1 MSSTPK
7 IGKQPQSLFAI
18 DWYGLTCGEAAP
30 RFTLYAGAKLVAIAL
45 AMIVALN
52 LYAPASP
59 TFMERLLASA
69 ITLACFLPTLL
80 WMNRTDRA
88 IPFLPFVMVFFAFSY
103 AVPVFLLRRFATEVF
118 KNPETP
124 HDVTLALAY
133 SLLGLICLYAGYYG
147 IVGRAVSDVL
157 PRINLRWR
165 DPRAVKFVALTLTV
179 VGLVISASHAE
190 DQVPEQLALLLSY
203 IGDFSII
210 GICALV
216 ALQLTGNL
224 DRLSSILVWG
234 VFVPMRFLVGLGG
247 AALSSALGIGIMIL
261 VIYANIRRR
270 IPWTIFALG
279 IGAIFLLRPIEIP
292 YRIMTGKGGPLA
304 DAPTIERFEALGDL
318 LYRATVG
325 GIVPAPVFI
334 EACSSRL
341 AQFTIFASVID
352 STPGR
357 VPYWDGKSYAPLLT
371 KLIPRLIMPD
381 KPQEVS
387 GQVFGH
393 RYGLISNANRNTSVN
408 LPQLVECYANFGVP
422 GVIVGMFLIGLLYRM
437 IISIYVHPQMGL
449 GAMIGAVYVT
459 ARIFDIGSAAS
470 MVLGGI
476 PFDILAMAIF
486 HLAVEVLEID
496 AGALLPRERSV

>member
-1 MSSTPK
+1 MSAAPK
-7 IGKQPQSLFAI
+7 IANQSESLLAI
-18 DWYGLTCGEAAP
+18 DWYGLACGEGAR
-30 RFTLYAGAKLVAIAL
+30 RFTLGAGAKLVVIAAAL
-45 AMIVALN
+45 ITALN
-52 LYAPASP
+52 FYAPASP

-69 ITLACFLPTLL
+69 IILACFAPTLL

-88 IPFLPFVMVFFAFSY
+88 IPFLPFVMVFFAFTY
-103 AVPVFLLRRFATEVF
+103 AVPVFLLRRFSTEVF
-118 KNPETP
+118 RDPETP

-133 SLLGLICLYAGYYG
+133 SLLGLMCLYAGYYG
-147 IVGRAVSDVL
+147 IVGRAVSDIL

-165 DPRAVKFVALTLTV
+165 DPRAVKFVSLALTLL
-179 VGLVISASHAE
+179 GLVTSASHAE
-190 DQVPEQLALLLSY
+190 NHVPEQLALILSY
-203 IGDFSII
+203 VGDFSLI

-224 DRLSSILVWG
+224 DRVTSILIWG
-234 VFVPMRFLVGLGG
+234 VFVPTRFFAGLGG
-247 AALSSALGIGIMIL
+247 AALASAMGIGIMIL
-261 VIYANIRRR
+261 VIYATVRRR

-279 IGAIFLLRPIEIP
+279 IAVVFVLRPIEIP

-304 DAPTIERFEALGDL
+304 DASLVEKIGGLGDL

-334 EACSSRL
+334 EACSNRL
-341 AQFTIFASVID
+341 AQFTIFASVIHN
-352 STPGR
+352 TPGR
-357 VPYWDGKSYAPLLT
+357 VPYWEGESYAPLLT

-381 KPQEVS
+381 KPEEIS
-387 GQVFGH
+387 GQTFGH
-393 RYGLISNANRNTSVN
+393 RYGLISNSNTNTSVN

-437 IISIYVHPQMGL
+437 IIAIYVHPRMGL

-459 ARIFDIGSAAS
+459 SRIFDIGSAAS

-476 PFDILAMAIF
+476 PFDMLAMAIF

-496 AGALLPRERSV
+496 ARAFMPSERSA